1 MRNEKKYLILGIV
14 IGLVLAF
21 FYFHYFAPRYEI
33 RKIGPLSVKVDRWT
47 GKSWRLVEDN
57 WKSMLDVDE
66 NWERVDQIL
75 REALQTPVAQVD
87 IGRALTRLRDRY
99 PTLNDVSDDE
109 LLERIKVVY
118 SKIVLSKLYLSD
130 FLDTEVKDKE
140 TGSDSGHS
148 L

>member
-1 MRNEKKYLILGIV
+1 MRNEKKHMILGIV

-33 RKIGPLSVKVDRWT
+33 KKIGPLSVKVDRWT

-66 NWERVDQIL
+66 NWERVDQTL
-75 REALQTPVAQVD
+75 QEALQTPVAQVD
-87 IGRALTRLRDRY
+87 ISRALTRLREKY
-99 PTLNDVSDDE
+99 PTLNDISDDE

-130 FLDTEVKDKE
+130 FLDTEGTDKKAE
-140 TGSDSGHS
+140 SDSGHT